1 LNKNKVLDRVLKECF
16 WDYNISK
23 DELLKII
30 NSNNLREKR
39 KLFEKII
46 YNSFDKLLPLK
57 LFFTKEELEYFFKNF
72 KITYNQK
79 YIKRHILVLENL
91 LLGKKHKIKG
101 LEWKKV

>member
-1 LNKNKVLDRVLKECF
+1 MNKNKVLDRVLKECF